1 MGLDS
6 SPSCCTALP
15 LHQFFLYHSVSPP
28 PCFSTSLGFFTS
40 LCFSIS
46 VHRSSLSPIATPH
59 SLSFQLWLSSLSLS
73 LSLLCFTISFLIS
86 TSVTF
91 CLSSRL
97 SLPPVFPFY
106 FSIYISYWFDFSL
119 SPSLSIFSHDH
130 PNYFKFPGIP
140 TSAISQD
147 RHLVTDY
154 SILPCCDVPG
164 SIR

>member
-1 MGLDS
+1 MGLNS

-46 VHRSSLSPIATPH
+46 VHRSSLFLLLPH
-59 SLSFQLWLSSLSLS
+59 TLFLSSSDFLPSRSLYLPSVLQFSSSS
-73 LSLLCFTISFLIS
+73 LP
-86 TSVTF
+86 VTF

-106 FSIYISYWFDFSL
+106 FSIYIAYWFDFSL

-130 PNYFKFPGIP
+130 PNYFKFSVIP

-154 SILPCCDVPG
+154 SILPYCDVPG